1 MDRPSFDQ
9 PFVIGLV
16 ASATG
21 DVPAVSTQLEL
32 TDYLGSLKVRFSISR
47 MKYTVDPGLY
57 AVGHPDKDSPV
68 LVTGNYKMSFDHV
81 RRALHGRDAWLLVLD
96 TKGVN
101 VWCAAGKGAFG
112 TNELVAR
119 INSVELPKIVG
130 HKKVILPQ
138 LSGPGIAGYLVKQLT
153 GFRVIY
159 GPVEALDI
167 PTFLDNGL
175 RATPEMRQKDFPTTE
190 RMVLIPV
197 EVIQSIKYVLLV
209 AALCFLAGGL
219 LHTADFWNKAVAGA
233 EFGLYASICAV
244 VGGAILTPLLLPWL
258 PGKAFSMKGMAAG
271 FLVFVVLITWWYI
284 AHGHQLSFIQMLA
297 YLLIICSGSS
307 FAGMNFTGCSTYT
320 SLSGV
325 KKEMRIAVPIQI
337 VAVVIGFGAWVGAG
351 LHLLGGLDHAKI
363 NIFER
368 CSDA

>member
-1 MDRPSFDQ
+1 MDRPSLDQ

-68 LVTGNYKMSFDHV
+68 LVTGNYKMSFDRV
-81 RRALHGRDAWLLVLD
+81 RRTLHGRDAWLLVLD

-101 VWCAAGKGAFG
+101 VWCAAGKGEFG
-112 TNELVAR
+112 TNELVQR
-119 INSVELPKIVG
+119 MNSVELSKVVA
-130 HKKVILPQ
+130 HKKIILPQ

-167 PTFLDNGL
+167 PAFLDNGL
-175 RATPEMRQKDFPTTE
+175 RSTPEMRRKDFPTME

-233 EFGLYASICAV
+233 KFGLYASICAV

-271 FLVFVVLITWWYI
+271 FLVFVVLTAWWYI
-284 AHGHQLSFIQMLA
+284 VHGHQLSFIQMLA

-351 LHLLGGLDHAKI
+351 FI
-363 NIFER
+363 
-368 CSDA
+368 S

>member
-1 MDRPSFDQ
+1 M
-9 PFVIGLV
+9 IGRV
-16 ASATG
+16 TPATG

-32 TDYLGSLKVRFSISR
+32 TDYLGSLKVRFEIGR
-47 MKYTVDPGLY
+47 MNYTVDPGLY
-57 AVGHPDKDSPV
+57 AVCHPDKDSPV

-119 INSVELPKIVG
+119 INSVELSEVVA
-130 HKKVILPQ
+130 HKKIILPQ

-167 PTFLDNGL
+167 PAFLDNGL
-175 RATPEMRQKDFPTTE
+175 RATPEMRRKNFPTTE

-197 EVIQSIKYVLLV
+197 EVIQSMKYVLLV
-209 AALCFLAGGL
+209 AAISFLVNGVA
-219 LHTADFWNKAVAGA
+219 HVADFWNYGIAGA
-233 EFGLYASICAV
+233 EFGFLAGIGAV
-244 VGGAILTPLLLPWL
+244 AGGAIMTPLLLPWL
-258 PGKAFSMKGMAAG
+258 PGRSFSMKGLISG
-271 FLVFVVLITWWYI
+271 VLIFMALI
-284 AHGHQLSFIQMLA
+284 AGWSVVQGHQLNFLQLIACML
-297 YLLIICSGSS
+297 LICSGSS
-307 FAGMNFTGCSTYT
+307 FVGANFTGSSTYT

-325 KKEMRIAVPIQI
+325 KKEMR
-337 VAVVIGFGAWVGAG
+337 VAAPLQLVVAILSLGFWVGSSF
-351 LHLLGGLDHAKI
+351 I
-363 NIFER
+363 
-368 CSDA
+368 S

>member
-1 MDRPSFDQ
+1 LDRPSVDQ

-21 DVPAVSTQLEL
+21 DVLAVSTELEL
-32 TDYLGSLKVRFSISR
+32 TDYLGSLKVRFAISR

-68 LVTGNYKMSFDHV
+68 LVTGNYKLSFDRV
-81 RRALHGRDAWLLVLD
+81 RQALAAHDAWLLVLD

-101 VWCAAGKGAFG
+101 VWCAAGKGEFG

-119 INSVELPKIVG
+119 INSVELLKVVA
-130 HKKVILPQ
+130 HKKIILPQ

-159 GPVEALDI
+159 GPVEARYI
-167 PTFLDNGL
+167 PEFLDNGL
-175 RATPEMRQKDFPTTE
+175 RSTPEMRRKDFPTTE

-219 LHTADFWNKAVAGA
+219 LHTADFWNMAVAGA
-233 EFGLYASICAV
+233 KFGLYASICAV

-271 FLVFVVLITWWYI
+271 FLVFVVLTAWWYI
-284 AHGHQLSFIQMLA
+284 VHGHQLSFIQILA

-337 VAVVIGFGAWVGAG
+337 VAAVIGFGAWVGAG
-351 LHLLGGLDHAKI
+351 FI
-363 NIFER
+363 
-368 CSDA
+368 S

>member
-1 MDRPSFDQ
+1 MGRPSFDQ
-9 PFVIGLV
+9 PFVIGRV

-32 TDYLGSLKVRFSISR
+32 TDYLGSLKVRFSINR

-68 LVTGNYKMSFDHV
+68 LVTGNYKTSFDHV
-81 RRALHGRDAWLLVLD
+81 RRALHGRDVWLLVLD

-119 INSVELPKIVG
+119 INSIELPKIVG

-138 LSGPGIAGYLVKQLT
+138 LSGPGIAGYIVKQLT

-159 GPVEALDI
+159 GPVEAIDI
-167 PTFLDNGL
+167 PKFIDNGL
-175 RATPEMRQKDFPTTE
+175 RATSEMRQKDFPITE
-190 RMVLIPV
+190 RIVLIPV

-233 EFGLYASICAV
+233 KFGLYASMCAV
-244 VGGAILTPLLLPWL
+244 VGGAMLTPLLLPWL

-271 FLVFVVLITWWYI
+271 FLLFVALIAGWSI
-284 AHGHQLSFIQMLA
+284 AKHHQLNFIQVSA

-325 KKEMRIAVPIQI
+325 KKEMRVAVPLQI
-337 VAVVIGFGAWVGAG
+337 LGAILGFGAWVGSG
-351 LHLLGGLDHAKI
+351 FI
-363 NIFER
+363 
-368 CSDA
+368 S

>member
-1 MDRPSFDQ
+1 MT
-9 PFVIGLV
+9 GLV
-16 ASATG
+16 ASETG

-47 MKYTVDPGLY
+47 MEYTVDPGLY

-119 INSVELPKIVG
+119 INSVELPKIVD
-130 HKKVILPQ
+130 HKKIVLPQ
-138 LSGPGIAGYLVKQLT
+138 LSGPGIAGYIVKQLT
-153 GFRVIY
+153 RFRVIY
-159 GPVEALDI
+159 GPVEARDI
-167 PTFLDNGL
+167 PEFLDNGL
-175 RATPEMRQKDFPTTE
+175 RATPEMRQKDFPITE
-190 RMVLIPV
+190 RVVLIPV

-219 LHTADFWNKAVAGA
+219 LHTADFWNKAAAGA

-271 FLVFVVLITWWYI
+271 FLVFVALMVVWSITKNYRMT
-284 AHGHQLSFIQMLA
+284 FIQMLA
-297 YLLIICSGSS
+297 YLLVICSGSS

-337 VAVVIGFGAWVGAG
+337 VAVVVGFGAWVG
-351 LHLLGGLDHAKI
+351 LGFI
-363 NIFER
+363 SSEV
-368 CSDA
+368 

>member
-47 MKYTVDPGLY
+47 MKYTVDPGPY

-101 VWCAAGKGAFG
+101 VWCAAGKGTFG
-112 TNELVAR
+112 TNELVER

-130 HKKVILPQ
+130 HKKIILPQ
-138 LSGPGIAGYLVKQLT
+138 LSGPGIAGYLVKQFT

-159 GPVEALDI
+159 GPVEAVDI
-167 PTFLDNGL
+167 PAFLDNGL
-175 RATPEMRQKDFPTTE
+175 RSTPEMRRKNFPTTE

-197 EVIQSIKYVLLV
+197 EVIQSMKYVLLV
-209 AALCFLAGGL
+209 AAISFLVNGVA
-219 LHTADFWNKAVAGA
+219 HMADFWNFGISGA
-233 EFGLYASICAV
+233 EFGFLAGIGAV
-244 VGGAILTPLLLPWL
+244 VGGAIMTPLLLPWL
-258 PGKAFSMKGMAAG
+258 PGRSFSMKGLISG
-271 FLVFVVLITWWYI
+271 VLIFVGQI
-284 AHGHQLSFIQMLA
+284 AGWSIIWGHQLNFLQLIA
-297 YLLIICSGSS
+297 CLLFICSGSS
-307 FAGMNFTGCSTYT
+307 FVGANFTGSSTYT

-325 KKEMRIAVPIQI
+325 KKEMRVAVPLQFV
-337 VAVVIGFGAWVGAG
+337 VATLSLGAWVGSSF
-351 LHLLGGLDHAKI
+351 I
-363 NIFER
+363 
-368 CSDA
+368 S